1 MQAAWKLVIILAW
14 YSLALSKISS
24 LFNIIRLS
32 KVDFIKC
39 FCFCLFVFIL
49 QIQFYCLEDNAGG
62 LSPIEKAAMDSY
74 TPAIYS
80 VAIRSS
86 RNDEDL
92 HAGISLSARAASYG
106 HEDALCEL
114 IYCIQEGYE
123 APHNI
128 VEVAD
133 IATTSSGFLQPSQQP
148 PPPPPNA
155 LSRFMEEWFEARCGD
170 PWLKYSEALRL
181 CSKANCRRPEMRLQE
196 FRRCAFCD
204 LDCYCS
210 GPDMDDDFLWQVL
223 R

>member
-1 MQAAWKLVIILAW
+1 MF
-14 YSLALSKISS
+14 
-24 LFNIIRLS
+24 LF
-32 KVDFIKC
+32 V
-39 FCFCLFVFIL
+39 CLFFIL

-92 HAGISLSARAASYG
+92 HAGISLCARAASYG
-106 HEDALCEL
+106 HEDALREL

-133 IATTSSGFLQPSQQP
+133 IATTSSGFLQPSQ
-148 PPPPPNA
+148 PPPPNA

-170 PWLKYSEALRL
+170 PWLKYSEELRL

-210 GPDMDDDFLWQVL
+210 WACQAIDWRLKHREECLSYTGPDTDDDFLWQVL
-223 R
+223 G